1 MTTNNVRHGG
11 DYYKPDDFLGGGG
24 PSEVKRPS
32 VAKKATNLGTNKSG
46 LDKPDFFLGGCSDQ
60 TSPRHKV
67 KLRDSWLQPKDDSG
81 KAPAPLLSAVEK
93 PEDYLGGS
101 VPDMDHHHHNDS
113 DDETKNTKTTA
124 SSSASYQ
131 KPEEFGAGSDHDNKP
146 PESPKKPVSPKKQQQ
161 TVATMNAPHTQS
173 LDYHPSDFLGGSE
186 PKPIKKWTPP
196 PKKEEEPAHTSTQS
210 HFQDAR
216 TQSIDYHPS
225 GTYLL

>member
-1 MTTNNVRHGG
+1 MLETPKMTTNVRHGG

-32 VAKKATNLGTNKSG
+32 VANKQANLGTNKSG

-67 KLRDSWLQPKDDSG
+67 KLRDSWLQPKDDSR
-81 KAPAPLLSAVEK
+81 KAPAPLLSSVEK

-101 VPDMDHHHHNDS
+101 VPDMNHHQHDS

-124 SSSASYQ
+124 SSIASYQ
-131 KPEEFGAGSDHDNKP
+131 KPEEFGAASDHK

-161 TVATMNAPHTQS
+161 TVTVNAHTQS
-173 LDYHPSDFLGGSE
+173 VDYHPSEFLGGSE

-196 PKKEEEPAHTSTQS
+196 KKQEEPVQTKSQNDIS
-210 HFQDAR
+210 WD
-216 TQSIDYHPS
+216 HPQV
-225 GTYLL
+225 GLEKAIIYI